1 MNEKDDK
8 LFWYRL
14 FLVGLVIILSIA
26 APSAFAQY
34 FTIDRFHSDI
44 KIHENGDVYV
54 TETIEVLFSRE
65 RHGIYRDIPY
75 RYRDEFGD
83 VMKTPLE
90 VISVKNRQGNN
101 WQYKV
106 KKEGGFVN
114 IRIGDPDK
122 YVQGLQVYVI
132 SYKVSN
138 VLLFFDDHDE
148 LYWNVTGNEWKA
160 PIMEAHADITV
171 VSEKTSAELIA
182 NCYTGRYG
190 SRESRC
196 NWEERTNSAYFICE
210 RELQTGEGFTVALG
224 WDKGIVKSPTAWQKF
239 WWMVNLRDN
248 WIIILP
254 LFMLVFMFVKW
265 FKFGRDPKV
274 RDAVMVRYEPP
285 EFEGTFLNAA
295 EVGVLVDE
303 RLDQRDITATVI
315 GLAEKGFL
323 KIEEVII
330 EGVIPLFNK
339 TDHKLI
345 KVTNEMNAI
354 SPFEQQLLSDL
365 FTGGITEIMI
375 SELKNEF
382 YKKLP
387 NLKKML
393 NSSLVNKKYFKTSPD
408 DVRGKYILMTLMIVL
423 LFGVAYYISGFGAPI
438 LAVVCLALSLL
449 IGGLFSNIMPAKTR
463 SGALTHMNILGFQ
476 EFMDR
481 ADKDRVERMGKQD
494 FFYKYLPYAIAL
506 DVVDHWSDAFK
517 DIFMEPPNWY
527 VAPHYM
533 GHFNAGF
540 FCKSVGSITTS
551 LGSAM
556 YSAPRSSGTS
566 GGGGSSGGGSGGG
579 GGGSW

>member
-1 MNEKDDK
+1 MYEKDDK
-8 LFWYRL
+8 LFRYLL
-14 FLVGLVIILSIA
+14 FLVGLVILLAVA

-54 TETIEVLFSRE
+54 TETIEVLFSRQ

-75 RYRDEFGD
+75 KYKDEFGD
-83 VMKTPLE
+83 VIKTPLE
-90 VISVKNRQGNN
+90 VISVTDPQGSD
-101 WQYKV
+101 WMYQV
-106 KKEGGFVN
+106 KKKGGFVN
-114 IRIGDPDK
+114 IRIGDPDR
-122 YVQGLQVYVI
+122 YVRGLQIYEI
-132 SYKVSN
+132 TYKVEN
-138 VLLFFDDHDE
+138 VLLFFEDHDE

-160 PIMEAHADITV
+160 PIMETHAEITL
-171 VSEKTSAELIA
+171 VSEKSSSEMIA

-190 SRESRC
+190 SRESLC
-196 NWEERTNSAYFICE
+196 NWEEGTNQAYFVCE
-210 RELQTGEGFTVALG
+210 RELRTGEGFTVALG
-224 WDKGIVKSPTAWQKF
+224 WDKGIVHPPTGWQKF
-239 WWMVNLRDN
+239 WWMVNIRDN
-248 WIIILP
+248 WIIVLP
-254 LFMLVFMFVKW
+254 FFMLVFMFVKW
-265 FKFGRDPKV
+265 FKVGRDPKV

-285 EFEGTFLNAA
+285 KYNDKFLHAA

-303 RLDQRDITATVI
+303 TLDQRDITASVI

-323 KIEEVII
+323 KIEEVTI

-345 KVTNEMNAI
+345 KVTNDDKEL

-365 FTGGITEIMI
+365 FKGGITEILI

-393 NSSLVNKKYFKTSPD
+393 NSSLVNKKYFKTAPD
-408 DVRGKYILMTLMIVL
+408 DVRSKYILITLLIVV
-423 LFGVAYYISGFGAPI
+423 LFGVLYYFSGFGSPI
-438 LAVVCLALSLL
+438 LGVACLMLSLL
-449 IGGLFSNIMPAKTR
+449 IGGIFSHIMPAKTR
-463 SGALTHMNILGFQ
+463 SGAMAHVNILGFQ

-517 DIFMEPPNWY
+517 DIFVEPPNWY

-533 GHFNAGF
+533 GHFNTGL
-540 FCKSVGSITTS
+540 FCSSLGNITTS

-556 YSAPRSSGTS
+556 YTAPRGSGAS
-566 GGGGSSGGGSGGG
+566 GGGGFSGGGGGGG